1 MKVGIDSY
9 CYHRFMGG
17 AYPDLER
24 DPGFRLTVF
33 DVLARARALGVDG
46 VSIEAC
52 FLPAIDVPLLE
63 RLAATLADYRYGRG
77 VIRTACRPAPIP
89 RLPTISCAISAMRAR
104 SAPA

>member
-33 DVLARARALGVDG
+33 DVLARARALGVHG

-52 FLPAIDVPLLE
+52 LRREVD
-63 RLAATLADYRYGRG
+63 TLASFRDRG
-77 VIRTACRPAPIP
+77 ATA
-89 RLPTISCAISAMRAR
+89 
-104 SAPA
+104 SAPAKFSPLQ